1 MTTSNDELTAE
12 EKAAVAALKRL
23 QKIWPKT
30 LWIFVGGN
38 EALTVLKTRNGE
50 RVMGCNGV
58 PDQELEVAN
67 IKIPADGGAW

>member
-1 MTTSNDELTAE
+1 MSNDKLTAE

-23 QKIWPKT
+23 QRKWPKS

-38 EALTVLKTRNGE
+38 ESLTVLKTRNGE
-50 RVMGCNGV
+50 RVMNCLGV
-58 PDQELEVAN
+58 PDQDLEVAN